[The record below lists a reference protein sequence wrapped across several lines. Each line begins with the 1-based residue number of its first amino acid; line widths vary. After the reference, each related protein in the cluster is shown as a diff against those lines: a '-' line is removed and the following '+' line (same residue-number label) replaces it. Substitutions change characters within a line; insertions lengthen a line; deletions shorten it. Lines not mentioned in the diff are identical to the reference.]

1 MPTGITRL
9 AIDLEKC
16 FRGGDVGD
24 GMGEKFLSSENVVVD
39 DAGEVFPPHPK
50 KDPSLDAPG
59 DLGSGL
65 SVFLMLFASKTAPR
79 ASLPGKLRFGNA
91 GFAAKRDIVP
101 ERDLFTGLVA
111 SYV

>member
-1 MPTGITRL
+1 MPIGITRL
-9 AIDLEKC
+9 VIDFEKC
-16 FRGGDVGD
+16 FAGDVGD

-59 DLGSGL
+59 DLGCGFSEL
-65 SVFLMLFASKTAPR
+65 LILFASKAAPR
-79 ASLPGKLRFGNA
+79 ASLSGKLRFGGA

-101 ERDLFTGLVA
+101 ERERCAGLES